1 MVKVSETNFQNHPT
15 IDSVKVL
22 KVYEKNSPIHPHFET
37 NHLDKGEG
45 GNRWKIREV
54 GVMERS

>member
-1 MVKVSETNFQNHPT
+1 MKQIPQL
-15 IDSVKVL
+15 IQLL
-22 KVYEKNSPIHPHFET
+22 KEK